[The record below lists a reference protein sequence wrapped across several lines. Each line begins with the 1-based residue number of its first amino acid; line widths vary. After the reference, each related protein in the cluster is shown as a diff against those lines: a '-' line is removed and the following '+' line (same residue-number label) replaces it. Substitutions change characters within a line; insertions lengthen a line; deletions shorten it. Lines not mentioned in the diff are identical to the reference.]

1 MQKRS
6 RNVAVAAWLFV
17 AALAPGLL
25 PAQDHP
31 HEPSREE
38 LARLNAEWDRQYAA
52 YQEALA
58 GSPEVRPGMVVADL
72 GAGSGGL
79 TRELAK
85 AVGPE
90 GHVYANDIDPRA
102 IDALHRLSRER
113 GLGNVS
119 VIQGQQ
125 NDPMLPAGRVEAAFL
140 LKVYHQL
147 EDAVAFLRTTRDQLA
162 PGALL
167 WVVDVDVN
175 QDWGEGTGSV
185 SDPEQCR
192 ADAIAAGFEIVRLRR
207 FPIVDWKLY
216 ELVVRKPTS

>member
-1 MQKRS
+1 MRE
-6 RNVAVAAWLFV
+6 RWHGVAVAVWLV
-17 AALAPGLL
+17 TALIPVLL
-25 PAQDHP
+25 AAQDHP
-31 HEPSREE
+31 HERSREE

-58 GSPEVRPGMVVADL
+58 NSPEVRPGMVVADI
-72 GAGSGGL
+72 GAGRGGL
-79 TRELAK
+79 TLELAK

-90 GHVYANDIDPRA
+90 GDVYANDIDPRA

-113 GLGNVS
+113 GLKNVK
-119 VIQGQQ
+119 VIQGRQ
-125 NDPMLPAGRVEAAFL
+125 NDPMLPAGRVQAAFL

-147 EDAVAFLRTTRDQLA
+147 EDAVTFLRTTREQLA
-162 PGALL
+162 PGAQV

-192 ADAIAAGFEIVRLRR
+192 SDAIAAGFEIVRLRR

-216 ELVVRKPTS
+216 ELVVRKPTR

>member
-1 MQKRS
+1 V
-6 RNVAVAAWLFV
+6 VAWFLA
-17 AALAPGLL
+17 AALTPGLL
-25 PAQDHP
+25 PGQEPDHD
-31 HEPSREE
+31 PSGEE

-52 YQEALA
+52 YQKALA
-58 GSPEVRPGMVVADL
+58 GSPEVQPGMVVSDL
-72 GAGSGGL
+72 GAGKGGL
-79 TRELAK
+79 TLELAR

-102 IDALHRLSRER
+102 IDDLERLSRHHR
-113 GLGNVS
+113 LGNVS
-119 VIQGQQ
+119 VIEGRQ

-147 EDAVAFLRTTRDQLA
+147 EDAVTFLRTTREQLA

-167 WVVDVDVN
+167 WIVDVDVN

-185 SDPEQCR
+185 SDPERCQ

-216 ELVVRKPTS
+216 ELVVRKPTG